1 MIMKKYI
8 FILSIVAFGLT
19 SCGSDYL
26 ERAPQSSEATA
37 TILGSTEAAKLAVN
51 GICRAMTNQYLG
63 TQGLNGEGSIKNW
76 YGSYPGNDTQKTMLT
91 GWSGIINGTYHMNTT
106 SVYLYYPWFYYYKL
120 IGNANGVICN
130 IDNAEGPEAE
140 KAFLKAQA
148 LVFRAYSFFR
158 LAELYAHRWSDEQG
172 NTPGIVLRID
182 ESTGDHPRATLA
194 QTYQQIYAD
203 LDEAISLFQ
212 SSGMDRSS
220 DDFYKP
226 NLNVAYAVYAKAALT
241 REDWA
246 NAAKYAK
253 MARDGYALMSVND
266 YKAGFNKPNSEWIW
280 GVYEAEDQTL
290 YYYGFFAYM
299 GSNASGS
306 ICRNYPF
313 AISKQLIEQIPET
326 DVRRDLYLI
335 PTETEL
341 AETYTSEGSTYYCIS
356 RTTSEATRGAFFNR
370 GKALR
375 SPTND
380 GVGYMLYQT
389 NKIVAYSQM
398 KLRAAFMAGGG
409 SFPLFRTEE
418 MYYIEAEA
426 DCHLNQAAQAQQL
439 LYDVTSKYDPS
450 YQKSTKTGTALLD
463 EVKLYRRFGLWGEGY
478 DWFDHKRWGASYD
491 RKTWAN
497 GGSWHSTFAISVGPD
512 GANHWTW
519 ELPNRETDYNK
530 GLTLPEPT
538 D

>member
-1 MIMKKYI
+1 MKKYI
-8 FILSIVAFGLT
+8 FILSIVALGLT
-19 SCGSDYL
+19 ACESEYL
-26 ERAPQSSEATA
+26 DRFPQSAEATG
-37 TILGSTEAAKLAVN
+37 TILGSTENAKLAIN
-51 GICRAMTNQYLG
+51 GICKAMTTQYLS
-63 TQGLNGEGSIKNW
+63 TQGANGEGTIKNW

-91 GWSGIINGTYHMNTT
+91 GWSNVINGTYHMNTT
-106 SVYLYYPWFYYYKL
+106 STYLIFPWFYYYKL

-130 IDNAEGPEAE
+130 IDNAEGPESE

-158 LAELYAHRWSDEQG
+158 LSELYAHRWSDEKG

-194 QTYQQIYAD
+194 ATYQQIYDD

-212 SSGMDRSS
+212 SSGMNRGS
-220 DDFYKP
+220 DEFYKP
-226 NLNVAYAVYAKAALT
+226 NINVAYAVYAKAALT

-253 MARDGYALMSVND
+253 LAREGYALMSVDD
-266 YKAGFNKPNSEWIW
+266 YKAGFNKQNSEWIW

-299 GSNASGS
+299 GSNSSAN

-313 AISKQLIEQIPET
+313 AISKELIEQIPET

-335 PTETEL
+335 PTEEEL
-341 AETYTSEGSTYYCIS
+341 AETYTSSGSTYPCIS

-398 KLRAAFMAGGG
+398 KLRASFMAGGG

-426 DCHLNQAAQAQQL
+426 NCHQNQAAQAQQL

-450 YQKSTKTGTALLD
+450 YQKSTKTGDALLT

-478 DWFDHKRWGASYD
+478 DWFDHKRWGASYT
-491 RKTWAN
+491 RKSWAN
-497 GGSWHSTFAISVGPD
+497 GGSWHTSFIINVGPND
-512 GANHWTW
+512 ANAWTW

-530 GLTLPEPT
+530 GLSLPEPT

>member
-1 MIMKKYI
+1 MKKYI
-8 FILSIVAFGLT
+8 FILSIVALGLT

-26 ERAPQSSEATA
+26 ERAPQSAEATA
-37 TILGSTEAAKLAVN
+37 TILGSTETAKLAVN
-51 GICRAMTNQYLG
+51 GICKAMSNQYLG

-76 YGSYPGNDTQKTMLT
+76 YGSYPGNDTQKSGLT

-106 SVYLYYPWFYYYKL
+106 SIYLYYPWFYYYKL

-203 LDEAISLFQ
+203 LDEAISLFE

-220 DDFYKP
+220 KEFYKP
-226 NLNVAYAVYAKAALT
+226 NINVAYAVYAKAALT

-266 YKAGFNKPNSEWIW
+266 YKAGFNTPNSEWIW

-290 YYYGFFAYM
+290 YYYGFFAYI
-299 GSNASGS
+299 GSNSSASV
-306 ICRNYPF
+306 CRGYPF
-313 AISKQLIEQIPET
+313 SISKELIDQIPET
-326 DVRRDLYLI
+326 DVRRDLYLV
-335 PTETEL
+335 PTD
-341 AETYTSEGSTYYCIS
+341 AEFAECIESGQTTGALYTRAKRDYAS
-356 RTTSEATRGAFFNR
+356 
-370 GKALR
+370 
-375 SPTND
+375 
-380 GVGYMLYQT
+380 YMYSSSL
-389 NKIVAYSQM
+389 VFAYMQYKM
-398 KLRAAFMAGGG
+398 RAAFMVGGG

-450 YQKSTKTGTALLD
+450 YQKSTKTGTDLLN

-478 DWFDHKRWGASYD
+478 DWFDHKRWGATLK
-491 RKTWAN
+491 RTAKGA
-497 GGSWHSTFAISVGPD
+497 GGNWHTTFAITVAPD